1 MNEFLRKIKNGER
14 PVGTFFEIGSVT
26 AAECLG
32 RSGFDYMI
40 IDNEHGTFEGES
52 TLEAV
57 RGANLSGILPFVR
70 VREIARSAIMKPLDI
85 GAKGLIIPFVEKV
98 EDIDRAKAEDKVGF
112 IFASQSPEAVEG
124 NAGFV
129 EVLYKMGMRIMQ
141 LAYQRRNMLG
151 EGVGEPTNTGLS
163 LLGKEVVQEMNRVGM
178 LIDTA
183 HATEQTMID
192 ILETSTQPTVN
203 SHSCCLSLK
212 KHRRNVSDELIQL
225 QCSKGGVYCLSAYG
239 DFLIDNGGQIGAT
252 LDDWARHMEYLLK
265 LVGPDHVGIGFDVG
279 EGRNA
284 AEVQILHN
292 GAPGTGKGPKYRYVK
307 ELVCR
312 AQYPLVVE
320 KLIEMGL
327 SDADIGKV
335 IGGNLRKLF
344 AEVWK

>member
-1 MNEFLRKIKNGER
+1 MSKEYAIGVSDRAKAILEKYLAIDCRDPTFLMYSFTKDGKGPYWENIAKSGLNAICVD
-14 PVGTFFEIGSVT
+14 PNWVT
-26 AAECLG
+26 AGLRDTAADFADWYK
-32 RSGFDYMI
+32 RI
-40 IDNEHGTFEGES
+40 REHDC
-52 TLEAV
+52 
-57 RGANLSGILPFVR
+57 IL
-70 VREIARSAIMKPLDI
+70 
-85 GAKGLIIPFVEKV
+85 VEKV